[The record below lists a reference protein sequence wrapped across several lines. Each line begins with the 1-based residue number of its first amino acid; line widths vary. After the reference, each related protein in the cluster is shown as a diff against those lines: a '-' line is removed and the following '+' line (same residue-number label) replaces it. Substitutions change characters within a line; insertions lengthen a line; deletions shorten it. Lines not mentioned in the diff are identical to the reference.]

1 MEVIVKKLSKVLST
15 VLVIG
20 TLSTQAFSQN
30 SPIKDPKN
38 ILGQLD
44 AFVEARSFSDEFKV
58 FDFVDL
64 EEKQCTIYNDGSGN
78 DSTMECESNFDIKQ
92 IKEVNT
98 DYALLQ
104 DNLAVLKSTY
114 EKYDRN
120 PVRFW
125 LSMNKNKLSNSL
137 SNMGLVN
144 KNSNQGEIAV
154 ESITYGEYDVNG
166 KHDAAKVEFLV
177 TIANDDG
184 SIFEFPFYIIVSKDL
199 PFLGQITEF
208 GFDLEIDGH
217 KLPPVMKVVDYSK
230 R

>member
-1 MEVIVKKLSKVLST
+1 MKKLSKVLST

-30 SPIKDPKN
+30 SHIKDPNN

-44 AFVEARSFSDEFKV
+44 SFVAARTFSDEFKV

-78 DSTMECESNFDIKQ
+78 DSIMECESSIDTKE
-92 IKEVNT
+92 IKEVNA

-104 DNLAVLKSTY
+104 DNLAVLKFTY

-125 LSMNKNKLSNSL
+125 LSKNQSKLSSSL
-137 SNMGLVN
+137 TSMGLVD
-144 KNSNQGEIAV
+144 KSSNQSEISI
-154 ESITYGEYDVNG
+154 ESITFGEYDING

-177 TIANDDG
+177 TIVGDDG
-184 SIFEFPFYIIVSKDL
+184 SVFEFPFYIVVTKDL

-217 KLPPVMKVVDYSK
+217 KLPPVLKVTDYSK

>member
-1 MEVIVKKLSKVLST
+1 MKKLSKVLST

-20 TLSTQAFSQN
+20 TLSTQAFSQI
-30 SPIKDPKN
+30 SHIKDPKN

-44 AFVEARSFSDEFKV
+44 AFVDARSFSDEFKV

-78 DSTMECESNFDIKQ
+78 DSTMECESNIDTKEV
-92 IKEVNT
+92 KEVNV

-104 DNLAVLKSTY
+104 GNLAVLKSTY

-125 LSMNKNKLSNSL
+125 LSINNNKFSNSL

-144 KNSNQGEIAV
+144 KNSSQGEISV

-177 TIANDDG
+177 TMIGDDG
-184 SIFEFPFYIIVSKDL
+184 STLGFPFYLIVSKDL
-199 PFLGQITEF
+199 PFLGQIAEF

-217 KLPPVMKVVDYSK
+217 KLPPVMKVIDYSK